1 MDAAEASELQARLA
15 AAVHA
20 LNDGAHPAARLAAN
34 QWLLA
39 LQRSPQAWAVAT
51 SVLAAPDPPPPA
63 DLLFFAA
70 QMLRRKIQSPAADGA
85 ALPSGAG
92 QLLDALLHAARRF
105 CGGSAPRQLLT
116 QICLALS
123 ALALR
128 AEGGVDG
135 LFARMPHLP
144 SPAVLE
150 LLTVLPEEAAQD
162 HGGDTGVDAAVRC
175 RYTRE
180 LLAHAPAVLEF
191 LHAQSEKA
199 DGDQDG
205 VPLQERRRRILRCLL
220 SWVRVGC
227 FSEMPAAVLVV
238 HPLLTFTFNSL
249 QVSFLFDVAVE
260 VMTELVSQHEELPQ
274 AFLSKMPYIREVLL
288 LPALANRSE
297 KIIAGLACLMCEVG
311 QAAPALVAEG
321 GNEAL
326 ALVDALLRCMAFTS
340 EDWEI
345 ADSTLQFWCSL
356 AHFILDID
364 MKTARRTATQ
374 ELFSPV
380 FYSLLDVIL
389 FRAQID
395 TEEHDTAGLSSIP
408 DGLVQ
413 FRMNL
418 EELLVDICLL
428 LGAPAYVNKLF
439 SGGWG
444 LSSQSVPW
452 KEVEVRMYAL
462 SMVADTILQDESPFD
477 FSVIMHFVNILSSR
491 TPVELNGSL
500 FLVYKSFGDVIGS
513 YSKWLSSSQSNIK
526 PLLMFCASGISKS
539 VSSNACSL
547 ALRKLCEDASSFIHE
562 PQNLEILFW
571 ISEGMDKGNLRLE
584 DEEEIISA
592 ITHAL
597 SSIRD
602 RELRKS
608 SLTRLLCSSYAA
620 VEMIIDIDRDQSLRQ
635 NSGSY
640 TQTLDL
646 AVRGL
651 HRMSALFGHLATSI
665 SSGLVDDDVISVLLG
680 IFWPLL
686 EKLFQSSHME
696 NVSLSAAVCRSLS
709 SAVHSCGYHFHVLL
723 PKVLE
728 CLSTNFLLF
737 QRHDCF
743 IRTAANVIEEL
754 GHKEEYG
761 ALCVR
766 TFETLSSASSI
777 SALASS
783 YTCDQEPDLVEA
795 YTYFTSMF
803 IRCCPKEAIIASGP
817 LLELS
822 FQKTAICSTAMH
834 RGAALAAMSYM
845 SCFLEVSISAV
856 LESPDCIIEGSP
868 AVVLIQILS
877 RCGESILSNVI
888 YALLGV
894 SAMSRV
900 HKSATIL
907 QQLAALCNFCERTTW
922 KAVLC
927 WDSLCG
933 WMQSMVKSL
942 PSDYLKP
949 GEADMIVPLWL
960 KVLEDAG
967 SDYLHSRTGDNVTS
981 HQGYMQGKGGRI
993 LKRIVRD
1000 FVESHRNVPTPC
1012 PS

>member
-15 AAVHA
+15 AAVYA
-20 LNDGAHPAARLAAN
+20 LNHDASPSARLAAN

-51 SVLAAPDPPPPA
+51 SLLAAPDPPPPA
-63 DLLFFAA
+63 DLLFFAS
-70 QMLRRKIQSPAADGA
+70 QMLRRKIQSPGP
-85 ALPSGAG
+85 ALPGLGLAP
-92 QLLDALLHAARRF
+92 QLLDALLLAARRF
-105 CGGSAPRQLLT
+105 CAAPAPRQLLT
-116 QICLALS
+116 QICLALA

-144 SPAVLE
+144 PPAVLE

-162 HGGDTGVDAAVRC
+162 QGGDTGVDAAARC
-175 RYTRE
+175 RFTRE

-191 LHAQSEKA
+191 LHGQSEKA
-199 DGDQDG
+199 PTDDDG
-205 VPLQERRRRILRCLL
+205 VPLHERNRRILRCLL

-227 FSEMPAAVLVV
+227 FSETPAAALAT
-238 HPLLTFTFNSL
+238 HPLLTFAFNSL
-249 QVSFLFDVAVE
+249 QVSFSFEVAIE
-260 VMTELVSQHEELPQ
+260 VMTELVSQHQELPE
-274 AFLSKMPYIREVLL
+274 AFLSKTPYIREVLL

-321 GNEAL
+321 GSQAL
-326 ALVDALLRCMAFTS
+326 ALTDGLLRCVAFTS

-345 ADSTLQFWCSL
+345 AESTLQFWCSL
-356 AHFILDID
+356 AHFILGID
-364 MKTARRTATQ
+364 VKTAKRNVAQ
-374 ELFSPV
+374 ELFVPV
-380 FYSLLDVIL
+380 FSSLLDALL

-395 TEEHDTAGLSSIP
+395 TDSDGAPCIPEGLTK
-408 DGLVQ
+408 

-428 LGAPAYVNKLF
+428 LGAPAYINKLF
-439 SGGWG
+439 SGGWDF
-444 LSSQSVPW
+444 SSQTIPW

-462 SMVADTILQDESPFD
+462 SMVADTILQDESSFD
-477 FSVIMHFVNILSSR
+477 FSIIMHFVNILSSR
-491 TPVELNGSL
+491 TPELNGSL

-526 PLLMFCASGISKS
+526 PLLLFCASGISKS
-539 VSSNACSL
+539 ISSNACSL
-547 ALRKLCEDASSFIHE
+547 ALRKLCEDAPSFIHE

-571 ISEGMDKGNLRLE
+571 ISEGMNKGNLQLE

-597 SSIRD
+597 SSVSEK
-602 RELRKS
+602 ELKKS
-608 SLTRLLCSSYAA
+608 SLARLLCSSYSA
-620 VEMIIDIDRDQSLRQ
+620 VEKIIDIDRDQSLRQ
-635 NSGSY
+635 NPAAY
-640 TQTLDL
+640 TQSLDL

-651 HRMSALFGHLATSI
+651 YRMSALFHHLATSVT
-665 SSGLVDDDVISVLLG
+665 SGLVDDDIIIVLIG
-680 IFWPLL
+680 ILWPLL
-686 EKLFQSSHME
+686 EKLFRSSHME
-696 NVSLSAAVCRSLS
+696 NVNLSAAVCRSLS
-709 SAVHSCGYHFHVLL
+709 SAIHSCGHHFHILL
-723 PKVLE
+723 PKVME
-728 CLSTNFLLF
+728 CLSANFLLF

-743 IRTAANVIEEL
+743 LRTAANVIEEF

-777 SALASS
+777 SALNSS

-803 IRCCPKEAIIASGP
+803 IRCCPKEAIVASSS

-822 FQKTAICSTAMH
+822 FQKAAICSTAMH

-845 SCFLEVSISAV
+845 SCFLEAVLAAV
-856 LESPDCIIEGSP
+856 LESPECIPNGSP
-868 AVVLIQILS
+868 GVALIQILA
-877 RCGESILSNVI
+877 RCGEGLLSNVL

-894 SAMSRV
+894 SALSRV

-907 QQLAALCNFCERTTW
+907 QQLAALCSFCEGTAW
-922 KAVLC
+922 KAVLS
-927 WDSLCG
+927 WNSLCG
-933 WMQSMVKSL
+933 WLQSTVKSL
-942 PSDYLKP
+942 PSEYLKQ
-949 GEADMIVPLWL
+949 GEAEIIVPLWL
-960 KVLEDAG
+960 KVLQDAG
-967 SDYLHSRTGDNVTS
+967 SDYLYSRTGDNIRS
-981 HQGYMQGKGGRI
+981 HQGYMQGKGGRT
-993 LKRIVRD
+993 LKRIIRD
-1000 FVESHRNVPTPC
+1000 FAESHRNVPI
-1012 PS
+1012 PSPS

>member
-311 QAAPALVAEG
+311 QA
-321 GNEAL
+321 
-326 ALVDALLRCMAFTS
+326 
-340 EDWEI
+340 
-345 ADSTLQFWCSL
+345 
-356 AHFILDID
+356 
-364 MKTARRTATQ
+364 
-374 ELFSPV
+374 
-380 FYSLLDVIL
+380 
-389 FRAQID
+389 ID

-822 FQKTAICSTAMH
+822 FQKAAICSTAMH

-894 SAMSRV
+894 SAMSR
-900 HKSATIL
+900 
-907 QQLAALCNFCERTTW
+907 
-922 KAVLC
+922 
-927 WDSLCG
+927 
-933 WMQSMVKSL
+933 VKSL

>member
-1 MDAAEASELQARLA
+1 MFAGEASELQARLA

-20 LNDGAHPAARLAAN
+20 LNHDANPAARLAAN

-39 LQRSPQAWAVAT
+39 LQRSPQGWAVAT
-51 SVLAAPDPPPPA
+51 ALLAAPDPPPPA

-70 QMLRRKIQSPAADGA
+70 QMLRRKIQSPGP
-85 ALPSGAG
+85 ALPGAG
-92 QLLDALLHAARRF
+92 LAPQLLDALLHAAQRF
-105 CGGSAPRQLLT
+105 SAAPAPRQLLT

-128 AEGGVDG
+128 AEGGVDD
-135 LFARMPHLP
+135 LFARMPLLP
-144 SPAVLE
+144 APAVLE

-162 HGGDTGVDAAVRC
+162 QGGDTGVDAAARC
-175 RYTRE
+175 RFTRE
-180 LLAHAPAVLEF
+180 VLAHAPAVIEF
-191 LHAQSEKA
+191 LHSQSEKVPA
-199 DGDQDG
+199 DDDG
-205 VPLQERRRRILRCLL
+205 VPLHEHNRRILRCLL

-227 FSEMPAAVLVV
+227 FSETPATTLAT
-238 HPLLTFTFNSL
+238 HPLLTFAFNSL
-249 QVSFLFDVAVE
+249 QVSFSFDVAIE
-260 VMTELVSQHEELPQ
+260 VMTELVSQHQELPE

-321 GNEAL
+321 GSQAL
-326 ALVDALLRCMAFTS
+326 ALADALLRCT
-340 EDWEI
+340 
-345 ADSTLQFWCSL
+345 L
-356 AHFILDID
+356 AHFILGID
-364 MKTARRTATQ
+364 VKTAKRNAAQ
-374 ELFSPV
+374 ELFLPV
-380 FYSLLDVIL
+380 FSSLLDALL

-395 TEEHDTAGLSSIP
+395 TDERGTDGATCMP
-408 DGLVQ
+408 DGLAQ

-428 LGAPAYVNKLF
+428 LGAPAYINKLF
-439 SGGWG
+439 SHGWDF
-444 LSSQSVPW
+444 SSQSVPW

-462 SMVADTILQDESPFD
+462 SMV
-477 FSVIMHFVNILSSR
+477 
-491 TPVELNGSL
+491 
-500 FLVYKSFGDVIGS
+500 YKSFGDVIGS
-513 YSKWLSSSQSNIK
+513 YSKWLSSCQSNIK
-526 PLLMFCASGISKS
+526 PLLLFCASGISQS

-584 DEEEIISA
+584 DEEEIVSA
-592 ITHAL
+592 ITHVL
-597 SSIRD
+597 SSVRD
-602 RELRKS
+602 KELRKS
-608 SLTRLLCSSYAA
+608 WLARLLYSSYSA
-620 VEMIIDIDRDQSLRQ
+620 VEKIIDIDRDHSLRQ
-635 NSGSY
+635 NPATY
-640 TQTLDL
+640 TQSLDL

-651 HRMSALFGHLATSI
+651 YRMSALFGHLSTAIT
-665 SSGLVDDDVISVLLG
+665 SGLVDDDIILCLLG

-686 EKLFQSSHME
+686 EKLFRSSHME
-696 NVSLSAAVCRSLS
+696 NASLSAAVCRSLS
-709 SAVHSCGYHFHVLL
+709 SAIHSCGQHFHILL

-743 IRTAANVIEEL
+743 LRTAANVIEEF

-777 SALASS
+777 STLNSS

-803 IRCCPKEAIIASGP
+803 IRCCPKEAIVASSS

-822 FQKTAICSTAMH
+822 FQKAAICSTAMH
-834 RGAALAAMSYM
+834 RGAALASMSYI
-845 SCFLEVSISAV
+845 SCFLEVVLAAV
-856 LESPDCIIEGSP
+856 LESPECIPDGSP
-868 AVVLIQILS
+868 GVVLIQILA
-877 RCGESILSNVI
+877 RCGEGLLSNVL

-894 SAMSRV
+894 SALSRV

-907 QQLAALCNFCERTTW
+907 QQLAAMCSFCERTTW
-922 KAVLC
+922 KAVLS
-927 WDSLCG
+927 WSSLCG
-933 WMQSMVKSL
+933 WLQSTVKSL
-942 PSDYLKP
+942 PSEYLKQ
-949 GEADMIVPLWL
+949 GEAEMIIPQWL

-967 SDYLHSRTGDNVTS
+967 SDYLHRTGDNIRN
-981 HQGYMQGKGGRI
+981 HQGYMQGKGGRT
-993 LKRIVRD
+993 LKRIIRD
-1000 FVESHRNVPTPC
+1000 FVESHRNAPTPC